1 MLSSGS
7 AGKEGEGLMEADG
20 KRCEG
25 VEERQWDRGEGGD
38 RNEAAALAGEG

>member
-20 KRCEG
+20 NAVRVLRRDSGTEG
-25 VEERQWDRGEGGD
+25 REGTEMRQR
-38 RNEAAALAGEG
+38 L